1 MAKNKIADLK
11 NHLFA
16 QLERLNDESITPEE
30 MKAEIDKA
38 GAMEGISKQII
49 ESEKLQID
57 TANLMFKF
65 LEAGYSK
72 TEIPLLENSPSA

>member
-1 MAKNKIADLK
+1 MARNKIADLK

-30 MKAEIDKA
+30 MKAEIEKA

-65 LEAGYSK
+65 LEAGYK
-72 TEIPLLENSPSA
+72 KAEIPLLENSPSE